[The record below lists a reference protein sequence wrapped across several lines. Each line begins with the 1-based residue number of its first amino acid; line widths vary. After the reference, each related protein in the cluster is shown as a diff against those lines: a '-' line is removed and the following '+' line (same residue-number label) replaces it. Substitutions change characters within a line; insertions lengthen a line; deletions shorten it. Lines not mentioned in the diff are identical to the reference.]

1 MLTSPFSKGRSLNR
15 QRALKVL
22 TAPRD
27 WLGLQRR
34 EANSSMSSLADSR
47 GFKKT
52 TTATATGTSLN
63 GLISRTMVLQVRY
76 KFFVNFSASSAK
88 LQREITKLC
97 VVWRT

>member
-34 EANSSMSSLADSR
+34 EGTVPCPLWQTVV
-47 GFKKT
+47 KKT

-63 GLISRTMVLQVRY
+63 GLISRTMVLHVRY
-76 KFFVNFSASSAK
+76 KF
-88 LQREITKLC
+88 L
-97 VVWRT
+97 

>member
-1 MLTSPFSKGRSLNR
+1 MLTSPFSKGGSLNR

-34 EANSSMSSLADSR
+34 EGNSSMSSLADSR

-52 TTATATGTSLN
+52 TAATATGTSLN
-63 GLISRTMVLQVRY
+63 GLISRTMVLHVRY
-76 KFFVNFSASSAK
+76 KFSAK

>member
-15 QRALKVL
+15 QRTLKVL

-34 EANSSMSSLADSR
+34 EGNSSMSSLADSR
-47 GFKKT
+47 GLKK

-63 GLISRTMVLQVRY
+63 GLISRTVVLHVRY
-76 KFFVNFSASSAK
+76 KF
-88 LQREITKLC
+88 L
-97 VVWRT
+97 

>member
-1 MLTSPFSKGRSLNR
+1 MLASPFSKGGSLNR

-34 EANSSMSSLADSR
+34 EGNSSMSSLADSR

-52 TTATATGTSLN
+52 TTATGTSLN
-63 GLISRTMVLQVRY
+63 GLISTTMVLHVRY
-76 KFFVNFSASSAK
+76 KF
-88 LQREITKLC
+88 L
-97 VVWRT
+97 

>member
-15 QRALKVL
+15 QRTLKVL

-34 EANSSMSSLADSR
+34 EGNSSMSSLADSR
-47 GFKKT
+47 ALKKT

-63 GLISRTMVLQVRY
+63 GFISRTMVLHVRY
-76 KFFVNFSASSAK
+76 KF
-88 LQREITKLC
+88 L
-97 VVWRT
+97 

>member
-1 MLTSPFSKGRSLNR
+1 MLTSPFSKGRSLDR

-34 EANSSMSSLADSR
+34 EANSSMSSLTDSR

-52 TTATATGTSLN
+52 TTPTATGTSLN
-63 GLISRTMVLQVRY
+63 ALISRTMVLHVRY
-76 KFFVNFSASSAK
+76 KF
-88 LQREITKLC
+88 L
-97 VVWRT
+97 